1 MALTFNP
8 CTWDERQIDLGVF
21 QVSLVYIHKENR
33 INRQIK
39 LFFKYCIVIHYSQFP
54 KFLTLKIT
62 FLSQLI
68 KQRDSK
74 NLFANFISKNQCKV
88 EAVKDKRQCFI
99 SVCK

>member
-39 LFFKYCIVIHYSQFP
+39 LF
-54 KFLTLKIT
+54 LKILHCDT
-62 FLSQLI
+62 LFPV
-68 KQRDSK
+68 SK
-74 NLFANFISKNQCKV
+74 ISDTKNNISKPTNKT
-88 EAVKDKRQCFI
+88 KG
-99 SVCK
+99 